1 MPATPPTLPASP
13 RAWPQAPVLP
23 LLVPSPTGLALGFGS
38 AAGTDGDRVFP
49 LPTASTGRL
58 VVRRIPELN
67 AFAGAGPPTLFDTY
81 PVPRVLH
88 DQ

>member
-1 MPATPPTLPASP
+1 MPATPPTLRSASP
-13 RAWPQAPVLP
+13 RASPQAPVLP
-23 LLVPSPTGLALGFGS
+23 LLVPSPTGLALGFDS

-49 LPTASTGRL
+49 LPTGRL